1 VVHSLFSFLIFLSH
15 SPNGPVLVA
24 GAYLWIPSDDLDY
37 ISVDL
42 GRLPEDMTTMTTL
55 FEFRV
60 LTEYGVFTYHQFSPY
75 FIQKYI
81 YNNNRYMIYVAM
93 LEIMCTLYF
102 LLMMDS
108 TCAWVRLIFH
118 QGLLAE
124 PPSLPL

>member
-1 VVHSLFSFLIFLSH
+1 
-15 SPNGPVLVA
+15 VLVA

-37 ISVDL
+37 IFSVDL
-42 GRLPEDMTTMTTL
+42 GRLPDMTTMTTL

-60 LTEYGVFTYHQFSPY
+60 LTGSTEYSHTINFSLLHT
-75 FIQKYI
+75 KYI

-93 LEIMCTLYF
+93 SEIMCTLYF

-108 TCAWVRLIFH
+108 TCAWVRLNFY

-124 PPSLPL
+124 PPSSAVVKRSFPTASVDVLYMPR